1 MKQILL
7 GLFLVTL
14 ALNSNAD
21 QHSRTSDQAD
31 IADAK
36 AAIKDFAG
44 SLQKV
49 LKTTMQAGGPVAAIG
64 ACNTQAS
71 PISQTVAAKHGM
83 ALSRVSLQTRN
94 PANAPNVWQTLVLEE
109 FEKQHAAGKNTATL
123 AWSETVNTGGEQEFR
138 FMKAIPTG
146 AACLNCHGTN
156 ISADVSGVLANL
168 YPEDKATGFSEGDIR
183 GAFVVTRKVQT
194 DP

>member
-7 GLFLVTL
+7 GLFLATL
-14 ALNSNAD
+14 AFNSNTD

-36 AAIKDFAG
+36 GAIKDFAG
-44 SLQKV
+44 SLQAV

-64 ACNTQAS
+64 VCNTQAT
-71 PISQTVAAKHGM
+71 PISRRVAVEHGM
-83 ALSRVSLQTRN
+83 ALSRVSLRNRN
-94 PANAPNVWQTLVLEE
+94 PANAPNDWQTRVLED
-109 FEKQHAAGKNTATL
+109 FEKQHAAGKDVTTL
-123 AWSETVNTGGEQEFR
+123 AWSETVQSGGGQEFR

-146 AACLNCHGTN
+146 AVCLNCHGTN
-156 ISADVSGVLANL
+156 ISADVSGVLADL

-183 GAFVVTRKVQT
+183 GAFVVTRKIS
-194 DP
+194 D

>member
-14 ALNSNAD
+14 ALKSNAD

-49 LKTTMQAGGPVAAIG
+49 LKTTMQTGGPVAAIG

-109 FEKQHAAGKNTATL
+109 FEKQHRAGKNTATL

-146 AACLNCHGTN
+146 AVCLNCHGTN

-168 YPEDKATGFSEGDIR
+168 YPEDKATGFNEGDIR
-183 GAFVVTRKVQT
+183 GAFVVTRKVS
-194 DP
+194 D